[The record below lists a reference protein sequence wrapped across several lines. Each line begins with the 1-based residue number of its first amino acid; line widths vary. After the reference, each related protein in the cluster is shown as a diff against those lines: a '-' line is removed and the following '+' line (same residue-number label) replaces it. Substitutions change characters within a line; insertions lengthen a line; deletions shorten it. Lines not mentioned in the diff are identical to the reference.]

1 MDDMLLGSIDVEASV
16 KTGKSVFQP
25 GLLARAHRGVLYV
38 DDLNLL
44 DQETSNVLLQVVS
57 DGFVLVEREGISVR
71 YPCRP
76 LLIATFNPEEGE
88 LREHLLDRIAVALSA
103 DAAPLDVNERV
114 AAVDAVSGF
123 ADQSTPEDKLAE
135 AVAAEDA
142 LRNRIIFARED
153 LPDVKLK
160 PEQLTY
166 LCEEASRAGC
176 QGQRAEIFAVEVA
189 RASAALE
196 DRPVGADDLRLAVR
210 LAIAPR
216 GTYINDPDTAEDM
229 MPPPPPPPPPPQ
241 QQQEDQEQE
250 QDQED
255 QDRPDQEEQESEDEA
270 PEEPEEE
277 EMQLPEEFMFDAEG
291 TPIDPELINF
301 ANKQRSGR
309 SGGRGLIFSQERGR
323 YIKAMLPRGNTNRL
337 AVDATMRAAAPYQR
351 ARRARAAADP
361 KPGKRQRSVYIEGSD
376 VRSKKMARKAGSLI
390 LFVVDASGSMA
401 LNRMQA
407 AKGAALSLLTE
418 AYQSRD
424 MISLVPFQ
432 GNAAQVLVPPTRSIA
447 MTKKR
452 LETMPCGGGSP
463 LAHAISVACKTGLNA
478 MKTGDVGK
486 CVIVCI
492 SDGRAN
498 VPLAVSMGEE
508 EAPPPGTKPDRQAL
522 KDELLEVAKQVRA
535 IPSFSLLMIDT
546 ENKFVSTGLAK
557 EIADCAGGNYHKL
570 PKMTQEAIA
579 GVASGAIA
587 DLRNA

>member
-1 MDDMLLGSIDVEASV
+1 MDTFLRDELAATGKPIAEALAELPTEIVDAPFVQARGARARARRGARRDAARAARRPSPRVPFPPPRARAFSQVPLNVMDDMLLGSIDVEASV

-301 ANKQRSGR
+301 AANKQRSGR

-337 AVDATMRAAAPYQR
+337 AVDATMRARRAVPARAPR
-351 ARRARAAADP
+351 ARRRRPQAGEAAALRVHR
-361 KPGKRQRSVYIEGSD
+361 GLGR
-376 VRSKKMARKAGSLI
+376 
-390 LFVVDASGSMA
+390 A
-401 LNRMQA
+401 LQED
-407 AKGAALSLLTE
+407 GA
-418 AYQSRD
+418 
-424 MISLVPFQ
+424 Q
-432 GNAAQVLVPPTRSIA
+432 G
-447 MTKKR
+447 
-452 LETMPCGGGSP
+452 G
-463 LAHAISVACKTGLNA
+463 LAHPLRRRRERLDGAQPHAG
-478 MKTGDVGK
+478 GE
-486 CVIVCI
+486 
-492 SDGRAN
+492 GRAR
-498 VPLAVSMGEE
+498 S
-508 EAPPPGTKPDRQAL
+508 R
-522 KDELLEVAKQVRA
+522 
-535 IPSFSLLMIDT
+535 
-546 ENKFVSTGLAK
+546 
-557 EIADCAGGNYHKL
+557 C
-570 PKMTQEAIA
+570 
-579 GVASGAIA
+579 
-587 DLRNA
+587 